1 MTSKGHVDRAKQ
13 LFSLDLL
20 TGSTEHKRL
29 FVGYRPPGVLTK
41 EGLAAWWGSDIEM
54 LPVRLQ
60 EKLSTTTV
68 EVKVGKTKIIQVTGD
83 EISSYSLGIVNFA
96 AGAAK
101 YSESQFI
108 DWSCIPLAEGDV
120 IATDHMAQEHG
131 EHQLFWP
138 VVRIGL
144 RLNEKTSK
152 ACWAETGFD
161 AKWQQ
166 ADARCEIKAVWC
178 VCVYQVLLKNPQA
191 WLANFAQ
198 WAPLSIEDASS
209 SQQ

>member
-1 MTSKGHVDRAKQ
+1 
-13 LFSLDLL
+13 
-20 TGSTEHKRL
+20 
-29 FVGYRPPGVLTK
+29 
-41 EGLAAWWGSDIEM
+41 M

-60 EKLSTTTV
+60 EKLSTATV
-68 EVKVGKTKIIQVTGD
+68 EIKVGKAKIIQVTGD

-131 EHQLFWP
+131 EHQSFWP

-144 RLNEKTSK
+144 RLNAKTSK

-161 AKWQQ
+161 TKWQQ